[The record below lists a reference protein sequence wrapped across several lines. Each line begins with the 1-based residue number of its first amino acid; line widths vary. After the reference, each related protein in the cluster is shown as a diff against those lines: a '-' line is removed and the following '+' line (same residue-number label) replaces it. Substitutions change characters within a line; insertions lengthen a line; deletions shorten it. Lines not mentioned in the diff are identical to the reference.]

1 MKKELLFLTHRIPF
15 PPNKG
20 DKIRSYNLLRH
31 LSRDYR
37 IHLGTF
43 IDDPADW
50 AHLNEVRTLCTE
62 TKFLGINPRW
72 RKLYSLCG
80 LLTGEPLTLPYYR
93 HPAMQA
99 WVDEVLSRP
108 GVERVLVFSAAMA
121 QYVSKPLDR
130 QMHRVIDFVDVDSE
144 KWRAYGDR
152 KPWPL
157 SWLYR
162 REGRTLLKYERAM
175 AGRFD
180 AGVFVSAAEAA
191 LFRKLAPE
199 VATPVT
205 YVNNGVD
212 TEYFHPGYDYPNPYG
227 ANQKVLVFTGAM
239 DYWAN
244 VDAVC
249 WFAREVLP
257 EVRDKIPETSF
268 FIVGARPTE
277 AVRQLDRMAGVQVTG
292 AVQDIRPYLA
302 HACAAVAPMRIAR
315 GIQNKVLEAMAM
327 GKPVLATPAAMEG
340 IQLYSE
346 LEDLMA
352 DRSES
357 LARKTIELL
366 LDGDSAEL
374 GRRGRKCVA
383 AHYSWMENLRRF
395 EELLELNGMNPQ
407 DYRALTDDGR
417 PGENRIGSG
426 QTIC

>member
-1 MKKELLFLTHRIPF
+1 MKKDLLFLTHRIPF

-20 DKIRSYNLLRH
+20 DKIRSYNLLKH
-31 LSRDYR
+31 LSHDYR

-50 AHLNEVRTLCTE
+50 VHLDEVRALCAE
-62 TKFLGINPRW
+62 TRFLDLNPRW
-72 RKLYSLCG
+72 SKLRSLRG
-80 LLTGEPLTLPYYR
+80 LLTREPLTLPYYR
-93 HPAMQA
+93 HPAMQS
-99 WVDEVLSRP
+99 WVDEILSRP
-108 GVERVLVFSAAMA
+108 AVERVLVFSAAMA
-121 QYVSKPLDR
+121 QYVGNPAGRKL
-130 QMHRVIDFVDVDSE
+130 HKVIDFVDVDSE
-144 KWRAYGDR
+144 KWRAYGER

-162 REGRTLLKYERAM
+162 REGRTLLNYERTIATQ
-175 AGRFD
+175 FD

-191 LFRKLAPE
+191 LFRQLTPE

-212 TEYFHPGYDYPNPYG
+212 TEYFHPGYDYPNPYR
-227 ANQKVLVFTGAM
+227 ADQKVLVFTGAM

-249 WFAREVLP
+249 WFAREVFP
-257 EVRDKIPETSF
+257 EVRDKIPEAGF

-277 AVRQLDRMAGVQVTG
+277 AVCRLDRLSGVQVTG

-340 IQLYSE
+340 IRLDPE
-346 LEDLMA
+346 LESLMA
-352 DRSES
+352 DRPES
-357 LARKTIELL
+357 LAEKTIELL
-366 LDGDSAEL
+366 LQGDGTGL
-374 GRRGRKCVA
+374 GRRGRECVV

-395 EELLELNGMNPQ
+395 EELLEWDGMNPQ
-407 DYRALTDDGR
+407 DYRFLTDGHR
-417 PGENRIGSG
+417 LGENTIGSG
-426 QTIC
+426 QTVC